1 MGEKRENWVTT
12 LQEYDDEIKP
22 TNIVKGQG
30 FCRML
35 AGALNISEIPSP
47 NHEV

>member
-1 MGEKRENWVTT
+1 MA
-12 LQEYDDEIKP
+12 LQEYDIEIKP

-35 AGALNISEIPSP
+35 AGASNMSETQHSSDKVKIYEY
-47 NHEV
+47 NMLI